1 MDDSGKRR
9 IEDAAKSM
17 LRFAS
22 DYVTATSRSGLQLC
36 GTVFVARSIG
46 DQCSVAPLTAV
57 QGQHGMPYISDM
69 VKALERQFATRSIP
83 VAIAFVSFGAV
94 KRAAID
100 EPMRSVAVIHVA
112 DVLGGSTSWMRQ
124 WVADGPIGNWTETK
138 DTSFVRD
145 ILRDSL
151 TLACQQFTYL
161 RECSHVQDQLDAMQ
175 YGADVSG
182 DEQASEGT
190 AS

>member
-1 MDDSGKRR
+1 MDDAGKRC

-22 DYVTATSRSGLQLC
+22 DYVTATSRSGMQLC
-36 GTVFVARSIG
+36 GTVFVARNIG
-46 DQCSVAPLTAV
+46 GQCSVAPLTAA
-57 QGQHGMPYISDM
+57 QGQHGMPYVSDI
-69 VKALERQFATRSIP
+69 VGSLERQFATRSIP
-83 VAIAFVSFGAV
+83 MAIAFVSFGAA
-94 KRAAID
+94 KRTAID
-100 EPMRSVAVIHVA
+100 EPMRSVAMIHVA
-112 DVLGGSTSWMRQ
+112 DVLGRSTSWMRH
-124 WVADGPIGNWTETK
+124 WVADGPIGDWTENK
-138 DTSFVRD
+138 DSSFVRD
-145 ILRDSL
+145 ILKDSL

-161 RECSHVQDQLDAMQ
+161 RECSRVQDHVDAMQ